1 MPTLGPQIV
10 SQSYGNLLKFLP
22 TGEAGVTTLQVQI
35 TDGKGKVTPLHLATG
50 SVLVDN
56 EFTASAEVVF
66 SGLTQ
71 ATQTNIVCIDGSG
84 RLYFQNSSS
93 FQDDDWTVGSLY
105 MTASGQTSVYIPNKL
120 ENGNKN
126 SSVGNYSHAEGSHS
140 LSLGQFSHAEGRATT
155 SSGYGSHAEGVETNS
170 PGAAAHAEGKGTIA
184 GVGLGDGDLA
194 HAEGHYTKALSFASH
209 AEGNRTYASA
219 SYAHAEGNETSAS
232 GQYSH
237 AEGNK
242 TLASGPGAHAEGS
255 GTLASNLASH
265 AEGIWTTASQWGA
278 HAEGRGS
285 IASAA
290 YSHAEGLETLA
301 SNLASHAEGK
311 GTIAS
316 DGQAHAEGHYTVAS
330 GWHSHAEGNKT
341 LASGTG
347 AHSEGTFTTASGNY
361 SHAEGDR
368 TTATGDRSHAEGS
381 QTNAV
386 NDYSHAEG
394 LGNVTYNEGQTVAG
408 KWNEATSVTQGQDDV
423 FAVGVGNAPFQ
434 RKTGLQVNEAGS
446 VIMQQQTTVT
456 NAIFPPPL
464 YLPTWPFQTLTTG
477 TKGLYLGRPGSG
489 VSHRISSHKMIDGI
503 TGTVINS
510 ILSFSGE
517 VINNPGFYIPFAYA
531 EQQGTSIIFNS

>member
-1 MPTLGPQIV
+1 MATLGPQIV

-22 TGEAGVTTLQVQI
+22 TGEAGVTTNQVQI

-50 SVLVDN
+50 SVLVDS
-56 EFTASAEVVF
+56 EFTASVEVVF

-84 RLYFQNSSS
+84 RLYFQNSAS
-93 FQDDDWTVGSLY
+93 FQDNDWTVGSSY

-209 AEGNRTYASA
+209 AEGNNTYASA
-219 SYAHAEGNETSAS
+219 SYAHAEGNATSAS
-232 GQYSH
+232 GVGAH

-242 TLASGPGAHAEGS
+242 TLASGQGAHAEGS
-255 GTLASNLASH
+255 ETLASLPYSH
-265 AEGIWTTASQWGA
+265 AEGRWTTASQWGA

-311 GTIAS
+311 GGVAS
-316 DGQAHAEGHYTVAS
+316 GEISHAEGHYTVAS
-330 GWHSHAEGNKT
+330 GWHSHAEGDHT
-341 LASGTG
+341 LASGSG
-347 AHSEGTFTTASGNY
+347 AHSGGTFTTASLDYQTVVGQYNVGNY
-361 SHAEGDR
+361 PNGNDTFVVGTGFDTNTNRRDTLKVRQTLVTQTGGVTAQGQVILPRKNNIIPPLQSGNQVI
-368 TTATGDRSHAEGS
+368 TTATDQGLYFDEPSNNN
-381 QTNAV
+381 TFKAV
-386 NDYSHAEG
+386 QLPVSLPNG
-394 LGNVTYNEGQTVAG
+394 
-408 KWNEATSVTQGQDDV
+408 
-423 FAVGVGNAPFQ
+423 
-434 RKTGLQVNEAGS
+434 TGPNS
-446 VIMQQQTTVT
+446 FNIMQS
-456 NAIFPPPL
+456 NNGIFAFL
-464 YLPTWPFQTLTTG
+464 Y
-477 TKGLYLGRPGSG
+477 
-489 VSHRISSHKMIDGI
+489 ISVFRTQLDA
-503 TGTVINS
+503 VP
-510 ILSFSGE
+510 
-517 VINNPGFYIPFAYA
+517 V
-531 EQQGTSIIFNS
+531 FNF